1 MSEFGSM
8 FTTELP
14 KWETRRG
21 KVFYVRLLIMAIG
34 AMMLHYTWSN
44 DDKNIKAE
52 IAATLMGAAIGAIA
66 TDAMLFLIPCK
77 NLVKEV
83 QE

>member
-1 MSEFGSM
+1 MSESESI
-8 FTTELP
+8 FTTKLP
-14 KWETRRG
+14 RWETRRG
-21 KVFYVRLLIMAIG
+21 KVFYVRLLIMAVG
-34 AMMLHYTWSN
+34 AIILHYTWCD
-44 DDKNIKAE
+44 DDKNVKAE